1 MPGISRLLRRR
12 RRGLFWAVAA
22 VALSLPWVGQSGIW
36 RELIGLWPSTLESCA
51 VLNVHDGDTMR
62 VQCGNRRVK
71 VRLHCIDAP
80 ELKQAPWG
88 REARDYLRSLVGRGP
103 VTVRVKD
110 KDKYRRSVAEVWKD
124 GTSMNLKM
132 IQAGKVAVYW
142 QHCNSATYGLAEW
155 KARLVSAGIWR
166 QRGLHQRPW
175 KYRH

>member
-1 MPGISRLLRRR
+1 
-12 RRGLFWAVAA
+12 
-22 VALSLPWVGQSGIW
+22 
-36 RELIGLWPSTLESCA
+36 
-51 VLNVHDGDTMR
+51 MR

-110 KDKYRRSVAEVWKD
+110 KDKYRRSVGEIWKG
-124 GTSMNLKM
+124 GTNVNLKM
-132 IQAGKVAVYW
+132 VEASKVAVYRR
-142 QHCNSATYGLAEW
+142 HCDIAAYGRAERHTKSAH
-155 KARLVSAGIWR
+155 AGIWR

-175 KYRH
+175 EYRH